1 MLQALELHPPC
12 ILYLYCS
19 IFFIFIATYPL
30 YVSSQDSFLTNYSGS
45 QADIG
50 KIMLGTLS
58 ASVKAGFIF
67 RVVSVCLQSHCPL
80 FDKFQVQCQS
90 SWTDEV
96 VCAQKLSSAIAT
108 DR

>member
-19 IFFIFIATYPL
+19 IFFFFIAPYPL
-30 YVSSQDSFLTNYSGS
+30 YVSSQDSFLTNYSCS
-45 QADIG
+45 QADVG
-50 KIMLGTLS
+50 KMLGALS
-58 ASVKAGFIF
+58 ASVEAGSIF
-67 RVVSVCLQSHCPL
+67 RVVSVCLQSLCPL

-108 DR
+108 VR